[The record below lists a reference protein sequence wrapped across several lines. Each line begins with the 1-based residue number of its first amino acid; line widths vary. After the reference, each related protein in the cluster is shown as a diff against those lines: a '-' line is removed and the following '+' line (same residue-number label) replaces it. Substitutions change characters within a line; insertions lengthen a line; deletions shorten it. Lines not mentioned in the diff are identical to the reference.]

1 MSFLEVQDLATVAAQ
16 AELWRLVARCYSEC
30 DNVLDVLEL
39 AGAAL
44 VVALL
49 LKQRKVDL

>member
-16 AELWRLVARCYSEC
+16 NDLWRLIVRWYGEC
-30 DNVLDVLEL
+30 DAVLDTVEL
-39 AGAAL
+39 AAVAT

-49 LKQRKVDL
+49 LKRRKIDP